1 MRLQKNDIGKDFHG
15 FKLIE
20 IDDLPEYG
28 GIGLLY
34 RHEVTAMEV
43 YHVLNKDK
51 ELFFS
56 YIFETIP
63 NDNTGVAHIVEH
75 SVLAGSEKYPI
86 RDPFMQL
93 NKASAN
99 TYLNAITYPTK
110 TLYPA
115 ASPLEKDFEN
125 IFSVYTD
132 AVFSPLL
139 REETF
144 MQEGIRL
151 EDLGDGEYVYKG
163 VVFNEMLGDISDGEY
178 VANNFCTRSLYPDTA
193 YNHFSGGDPISITD
207 LNYKKFK
214 SFYMRYYHPSNAK
227 LFMYGEV
234 DIEKY
239 LKLLNNDY
247 LFDYSKINISIES
260 LIPQKWKEPRK
271 LQINCPSSDSD
282 SGSIVATSFVTTDS
296 SLPIEVLTLTFIN
309 ELLMSSTGSPLY
321 KAMLDSNLGDDV
333 SNLSG
338 LSSEYQLMPYTVAFS
353 GVKQENVDKIE
364 PFILKELSLIAD
376 KGFDKDLV
384 DATMKRIDF
393 LVHENSSSSPKGM
406 TLLKRA
412 MRGWLRGQSPKSTI
426 ENSLVIEELKAKI
439 EENSRYLEEW
449 MIENFINNS
458 HRLLF
463 IAEPDSEYIEKYK
476 EKLSIKLKKK
486 TNSFEEKEK
495 ERIRNLTKRFYEFQ
509 ESGDSEENIN
519 KIPKISIKDLPKD
532 VRTYNHIKNDIDN
545 VPIWIMKEKTNSI
558 AYYDF
563 FIHLEDLN
571 ERELFLLQ
579 LYTKVLET
587 CPVKDMDN
595 TEVMKKVMYYTGGF
609 NISAEVGSKLDSKSC
624 IGIMIRVKMLEI
636 DASNAIELTK
646 DILKESKVNDYKTIW
661 NSIVDLKNLYKS
673 YIPIAGYRFASIAAT
688 GELSKSSKNIENML
702 GITQWLF
709 LNEFKEKDVASI
721 AIELEEL
728 KKKVNQ
734 KNRFEIHLTCEEK
747 NIEQNN
753 EILTN
758 FLSSFKASEK
768 VLFEDSCIENNK
780 ESVNSKKA
788 FLLPSS
794 INHTS
799 YVLPAKKYGT
809 KEQAAQKILSSILA
823 GNDLWDEIRVNGGA
837 YGVESYV
844 DSVEAYFIFISARD
858 PNLSLTY
865 SIFNKVL
872 EKYSKLKID
881 KEVIEAAIITNVS
894 TDLKPHEPNRTS
906 LIDFRRL
913 LYKIDNN
920 ILKKTREYIL
930 SVQNDDLNKAAQLL
944 LEEENSSIA
953 FFCDKNTFETEKEK
967 FNIRENNSTVL
978 PV

>member
-1 MRLQKNDIGKDFHG
+1 MRLQKNDIGNVFHG

-34 RHEVTAMEV
+34 RHEVTSMEV
-43 YHVLNKDK
+43 YQVLNQDK

-75 SVLAGSEKYPI
+75 SVLAGSKKYPI

-93 NKASAN
+93 NKSSAN

-115 ASPLEKDFEN
+115 ASPLEKDFDN

-132 AVFSPLL
+132 AVFAPLL

-151 EDLGDGEYVYKG
+151 EDLGGGEYVYKG

-178 VANNFCTRSLYPDTA
+178 VANNYCTRSLFPDTP

-227 LFMYGEV
+227 LFIYGDV

-239 LKLLNNDY
+239 LKSLNNDY

-260 LIPQKWKEPRK
+260 LIPKKWREPRK
-271 LQINCPSSDSD
+271 IHINCPSSDSQ
-282 SGSIVATSFVTTDS
+282 SGSIVATSFVATDS

-321 KAMLDSNLGDDV
+321 KAMLDSKLGDDV

-338 LSSEYQLMPYTVAFS
+338 LSSEYQLMPYTIAFS
-353 GVKQENVDKIE
+353 GVKDENIDKIE
-364 PFILKELSLIAD
+364 PFILKELSSIVE

-393 LVHENSSSSPKGM
+393 LIHENSSSTPKGM

-412 MRGWLRGQSPKSTI
+412 MRGWLRGLSPKSTI
-426 ENSLVIEELKAKI
+426 ENSLVIEELKSKLQ
-439 EENSRYLEEW
+439 ENPRYLEEW
-449 MIENFINNS
+449 IIENFINNT

-463 IAEPDSEYIEKYK
+463 IAEPDSAYIDKYK
-476 EKLSIKLKKK
+476 EKLSQKLKKK
-486 TNSFEEKEK
+486 TNSLEEVEKEK
-495 ERIRNLTKRFYEFQ
+495 INILTKKFYDFQ
-509 ESGDSEENIN
+509 EIGDSEDNLN
-519 KIPKISIKDLPKD
+519 KIPKLNIQDLPKE
-532 VRTYNHIKNDIDN
+532 VRTYNHIKYDINN

-558 AYYDF
+558 AYFDF
-563 FIHLEDLN
+563 FIHLEDLS

-609 NISAEVGSKLDSKSC
+609 NISAEVGSKLDSQSC
-624 IGIMIRVKMLEI
+624 IGIMIRVKMLEV
-636 DASNAIELTK
+636 DALDAIELTK
-646 DILKESKVNDYKTIW
+646 DILRESKVNDYKTIW

-688 GELSKSSKNIENML
+688 GEFSKNSKNIENML

-709 LNEFKEKDVASI
+709 LNEIKEKDVSTI
-721 AIELEEL
+721 ACELEEL
-728 KKKVNQ
+728 KNKINIL
-734 KNRFEIHLTCEEK
+734 NRFEIHLTCEEK
-747 NIEQNN
+747 NIEKNKDVLTKFLEDFKKKEKYILDNN
-753 EILTN
+753 LN
-758 FLSSFKASEK
+758 
-768 VLFEDSCIENNK
+768 
-780 ESVNSKKA
+780 ESNLELIDSKKA

-799 YVLPAKKYGT
+799 YVLPSKKYGT
-809 KEQAAQKILSSILA
+809 KEQASQKILASILS
-823 GNDLWDEIRVNGGA
+823 GNDLWNEIRVNGGA
-837 YGVESYV
+837 YGVECYI
-844 DSVEAYFIFISARD
+844 DSIEAYFIFISARD

-872 EKYSKLKID
+872 DKYSKIQID

-920 ILKKTREYIL
+920 VLKKAREYVL
-930 SVQNDDLNKAAQLL
+930 SVQNEDLNHAAQILI
-944 LEEENSSIA
+944 EEKNRSIA
-953 FFCDKNTFETEKEK
+953 FFCDKNTFQTEKDK
-967 FNIRENNSTVL
+967 FNISESNATVL